1 MKGAFLGINTNTNY
15 IYIYIYI
22 VKYAINL
29 NYKKV

>member
-1 MKGAFLGINTNTNY
+1 MKGTSLGINTNTNF
-15 IYIYIYI
+15 IYVS

>member
-15 IYIYIYI
+15 IYI

>member
-15 IYIYIYI
+15 IYIYI